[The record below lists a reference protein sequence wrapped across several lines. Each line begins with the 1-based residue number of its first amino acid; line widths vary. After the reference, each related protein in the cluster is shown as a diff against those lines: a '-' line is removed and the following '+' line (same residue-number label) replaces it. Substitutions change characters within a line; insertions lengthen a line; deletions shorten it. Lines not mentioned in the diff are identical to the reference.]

1 MAIQTYT
8 VSYSTDNVTY
18 TALTNVQNITVN
30 IGRREQLSQYN
41 ASTASVS
48 LRYPTGF
55 ASPIASLVTGTFIK
69 IVNTTSGKNTL
80 IGTIN
85 NVSAKY
91 GIPYVGG
98 VGNADFLDFSVECS
112 FARLGRAQGNN
123 FSISAASFASQLITA
138 STQSGVN
145 MFYSLAS
152 SPSMAGTTV
161 SGTWGDWLNRSLMTT
176 NSRMID
182 AQNTGV
188 LVVSPFDY
196 TVSAVNF
203 SDTANNATNQV
214 YDQIDFTSL
223 ADNYYTQVTVDPE
236 SFAASRVTKAGAVAP
251 FRALLTNT
259 FNASSAQATDF
270 ANYLL
275 NNYSTPSF
283 AIASFSCMAE
293 AQNTFKL
300 DQIGAGATS
309 GASSVVGAQVSVAF
323 RGTTF
328 QCIVEGLTI
337 SATPAGSRYT
347 YYVSGA
353 DLNAYLILNNA
364 VFGRLNFNKLGY

>member
-1 MAIQTYT
+1 MGIQNYT
-8 VSYSTDNVTY
+8 VSYSTDDVTY
-18 TALTNVQNITVN
+18 TALTNVQNITVK
-30 IGRREQLSQYN
+30 IGRQEQLSQYS

-55 ASPIASLVTGTFIK
+55 ASPIAALVTGTFIK

-80 IGTIN
+80 LGTIN
-85 NVSAKY
+85 NVSARY
-91 GIPYVGG
+91 GIPYVGS
-98 VGNADFLDFSVECS
+98 VGNADYIDLSIECS
-112 FARLGRAQGNN
+112 FARLGRAQAGGYALG
-123 FSISAASFASQLITA
+123 AASFGSQLNTA
-138 STQSGVN
+138 STQSGVT
-145 MFYSLAS
+145 MQYSLAS
-152 SPSMAGTTV
+152 SPDMAGTTV

-203 SDTANNATNQV
+203 SDATNDATNQV
-214 YDQIDFTSL
+214 YDQIDFISL

-236 SFAASRVTKAGAVAP
+236 SYAAQTVTNAGAVKP
-251 FRALLTNT
+251 YRTLQTNT
-259 FNASSAQATDF
+259 FNASTGQALDF

-275 NNYSTPSF
+275 GNYGSSKF
-283 AIASFSCMAE
+283 AIGSFSCMAE

-300 DQIGAGATS
+300 DQIGAGVSS
-309 GASSVVGAQVSVAF
+309 GASTMVGAQVSVAF

-328 QCIVEGLTI
+328 QCIVEGVTI

-347 YYVSGA
+347 YFVSGA
-353 DLNAYLILNNA
+353 DLNAYLILDNA
-364 VFGRLNFNKLGY
+364 VFGQLDYNKLGY